1 MIDADDE
8 DLEEP
13 FTRVTVTQVKEMIE
27 NGDVQLVDVAEPR
40 EYELRHLPGAVNISV
55 HYVYPRRDELS
66 PDRDIVFVCPIGVR
80 SALACE
86 MAAAAGFT
94 RLYNMEGGIEA
105 WVKAGYPIEGDG

>member
-1 MIDADDE
+1 MDDE

-13 FTRVTVTQVKEMIE
+13 FTRLSPAQVKQMIE
-27 NGDVQLVDVAEPR
+27 SGNVQLIDVGEAR
-40 EYELRHLPGAVNISV
+40 EYETRHLPGSINISV
-55 HYVYPRRDELS
+55 HEVYPRRNELN
-66 PDRDIVFVCPIGVR
+66 PDQDIIFVCAIGVR

-105 WVKAGYPIEGDG
+105 WIKEGYPLAQ

>member
-1 MIDADDE
+1 MVNE

-13 FTRVTVTQVKEMIE
+13 FTRVTVAQVKQMIE
-27 NGDVQLVDVAEPR
+27 NGDVQLVDVGEAR
-40 EYELRHLPGAVNISV
+40 EYELRHLPGSVNISV

-66 PDRDIVFVCPIGVR
+66 RDQDIVFVCAIGVR

-105 WVKAGYPIEGDG
+105 WVKEGYPVEE

>member
-1 MIDADDE
+1 MPDE
-8 DLEEP
+8 DVGEP
-13 FTRVTVTQVKEMIE
+13 FTRVTVAQVKHMIE
-27 NGDVQLVDVAEPR
+27 SGNVQLVDVTEPR
-40 EYELRHLPGAVNISV
+40 EYEQRHLPGAINISV

-66 PDRDIVFVCPIGVR
+66 PDRDIVFVCPVGVR

-105 WVKAGYPIEGDG
+105 WIKAGYPIETGG

>member
-1 MIDADDE
+1 MNDD

-13 FTRVTVTQVKEMIE
+13 FTRITVMQVKEMIE
-27 NGDVQLVDVAEPR
+27 NANVQLVDVGEPR
-40 EYELRHLPGAVNISV
+40 EYEVRHLPGAVNISV

-66 PDRDIVFVCPIGVR
+66 PDRDIVFICPIGVR

-94 RLYNMEGGIEA
+94 RLYNMEGGIDA
-105 WVKAGYPIEGDG
+105 WVKEGYPIEGEGS